1 MACLQFL
8 LINFVVLCSQVMS
21 QRTCSSFSNA
31 GLFYHRGSSL
41 VKGFS
46 FWNRRHNCTY
56 SSGEFGSSKR
66 RSRGPM
72 MAAKKASE
80 GVYLLILE
88 LETQQEISKNMAL
101 YYIGA

>member
-1 MACLQFL
+1 
-8 LINFVVLCSQVMS
+8 
-21 QRTCSSFSNA
+21 
-31 GLFYHRGSSL
+31 
-41 VKGFS
+41 
-46 FWNRRHNCTY
+46 
-56 SSGEFGSSKR
+56 
-66 RSRGPM
+66 